1 MFFMNM
7 LYKSR
12 GKPAPKE
19 CPVISCIKIYQRKQI
34 SNQFMFFRFYLMTII
49 SALIIWTGCA
59 PNRPIQPRGPVQG
72 LIKQFPDNSRNFVIY
87 TVPNFFP
94 GEIPLYPNG
103 AILKGFVYD
112 ERDMDLIF
120 RTTDSVERIVQY
132 FESRGAELKWT
143 VNRNMVDPAA
153 DHQTL
158 SLPLRFKEN
167 IVETFQYNAN
177 RGHIFAARR
186 DGKFLVCR
194 IIDTAD
200 SPYTIIVQHIRTGS

>member
-12 GKPAPKE
+12 GKPAPKGMSHYILYKNIPE
-19 CPVISCIKIYQRKQI
+19 KTNKQSIYVFSVLFDDCYQHTD
-34 SNQFMFFRFYLMTII
+34 YLVR
-49 SALIIWTGCA
+49 LA
-59 PNRPIQPRGPVQG
+59 PNRPIQPHGPVQG
-72 LIKQFPDNSRNFVIY
+72 LLKQFPNNSRHFVIY
-87 TVPNFFP
+87 TVSNFFP
-94 GEIPLYPNG
+94 EEIPLYPDG

-167 IVETFQYNAN
+167 FVETFQYNAN
-177 RGHIFAARR
+177 RRHIFAARR
-186 DGKFLVCR
+186 NGKFLVCR

-200 SPYTIIVQHIRTGS
+200 SPYTIIVQHVRTDS